1 MIKLLNKMIKEKYLA
16 KILNRKKI
24 DKESLKRKKL
34 SDLEP
39 VV

>member
-1 MIKLLNKMIKEKYLA
+1 MIKEKYLA

-24 DKESLKRKKL
+24 DKESLKKKV
-34 SDLEP
+34 SDLEL

>member
-1 MIKLLNKMIKEKYLA
+1 MIKEKYLA